1 MDLRKGGC
9 SIRFLDYSLAQEIV
23 DRTMKIINR
32 NINVMNEKGVI
43 IGSGDPTRIDSI
55 HEGAVRVIETQ
66 SGFEISESDTK
77 QLHGVKM
84 GINLPINYHDQIVGV
99 IGITGPPEEI
109 RNYGELVKMA
119 AEMIL
124 QQAILMD
131 EMQWDERLKEELT
144 IQLLHGPPDL
154 NSVYFERA
162 KRLGMDLNIPRV
174 AILLKPENQ
183 SKGYK
188 WLRDRREKDDLFV
201 MHLEHIILLKKVDV
215 KNGEWQYLKTLN
227 QIENW
232 AIELEKYQQAHG
244 KMAVGSYHPGLQG
257 SSNSYEEAVYTLNVG
272 EKIAPH
278 KTIYFYSDYKLPVFL
293 AQANQ
298 YGIGEIMGPSFE
310 QLKQH
315 DKKGELLQTLLIY
328 IQENGDMNRAA
339 GKLFI
344 HRNTLRYRL
353 DRITDLT
360 NKDPRKVKD
369 LLELYLSILQNQ
381 IK

>member
-1 MDLRKGGC
+1 M
-9 SIRFLDYSLAQEIV
+9 V

-43 IGSGDPTRIDSI
+43 IGSGDSTRIDSI
-55 HEGAVRVIETQ
+55 HEGAVRVITTE
-66 SGFEISESDTK
+66 SGFEIRESDAK
-77 QLHGVKM
+77 QLHGVKT
-84 GINLPINYHDQIVGV
+84 GINLPINYQDQVVGV

-124 QQAILMD
+124 QQAILTE

-144 IQLLHGPPDL
+144 MQLLQDPQDL
-154 NSVYFERA
+154 NSMYFERV
-162 KRLGMDLNIPRV
+162 KRLGMDLHIPRV

-183 SKGYK
+183 SRGYQ
-188 WLRDRREKDDLFV
+188 WFRDKREKDDLFV
-201 MHLEHIILLKKVDV
+201 MHSDHIILLKKVDL
-215 KNGEWQYLKTLN
+215 KNGEWQDLKSLN

-232 AIELEKYQQAHG
+232 AIELENDQQVHS

-257 SSNSYEEAVYTLNVG
+257 VSTSYREVVYTLNVG
-272 EKIAPH
+272 EKLDPH
-278 KTIYFYSDYKLPVFL
+278 KMIYFYSDYKLPVFL
-293 AQANQ
+293 AQANR
-298 YGIGEIMGPSFE
+298 YGIGEGMGPYFE
-310 QLKQH
+310 QIKQH
-315 DKKGELLQTLLIY
+315 DKKGELLETLLIY
-328 IQENGDMNRAA
+328 IQENGDMNRTA

-360 NKDPRKVKD
+360 NKDPRKVKE